1 MQRPAT
7 ERTSSRQDWWW
18 IFDPSLSLRA
28 WAALTIGGG
37 ALLFTLL
44 LGWAAS
50 TLLRRHLENQ
60 LGPTFETLA
69 FQISDKL
76 DRSFYERVR
85 ELQFSAG
92 LPPLR
97 TPGTAPAER
106 RRLLDS
112 ILDASPD
119 LAWVGFVD
127 LNGKIVSA
135 TQGLL
140 ENTSVAETAWFRG
153 AREKPSAGS
162 VHEMPDFARRL
173 QDSGDETASRFVEI
187 AVPVTNPEGRQIG
200 VLAALVRWSTA
211 RAIQLSVVPEAATR
225 ERLGVTIYALS
236 GDVWLDSGGTGWT
249 APPAPPAVPDAKR
262 FRGSMTEAQTSG
274 PPYLTGYARGR
285 GFRDFRGLGWL
296 VTVRQPVAD
305 AFAGVRTL
313 QRSMA
318 IWGFLVAG
326 VFTAAAWWS
335 AGKLARR
342 LTAVATAARRIRHGD
357 VLTVIPLQHG
367 DSEIEKMCGAVGELV
382 EDFRRKEEK
391 VAAAQPKGPDNRP
404 Y

>member
-1 MQRPAT
+1 MQRPAA
-7 ERTSSRQDWWW
+7 ERASDRRDWWW
-18 IFDPSLSLRA
+18 IFDPHLSLRA

-44 LGWAAS
+44 LGWAAG
-50 TLLRRHLENQ
+50 TLLRRHLEHQ

-76 DRSFYERVR
+76 DRSLYERVR

-92 LPPLR
+92 LSQLR
-97 TPGTAPAER
+97 TPGATPAER

-112 ILDASPD
+112 VLDASPD
-119 LAWVGFVD
+119 FAWVGFVD
-127 LNGKIVSA
+127 PNGKVVSA
-135 TQGLL
+135 TQGQL
-140 ENTSVAETAWFRG
+140 ENTSVADTAWFRG
-153 AREKPSAGS
+153 AREKPAAGS
-162 VHEMPDFARRL
+162 VREMPDFARRL
-173 QDSGDETASRFVEI
+173 QDSGDETASRLVEI
-187 AVPVTNPEGRQIG
+187 AVPVTSTEGRLVG
-200 VLAALVRWSTA
+200 VLAALVRWTTA

-225 ERLGVTIYALS
+225 EHLGVTIYAPA
-236 GDVWLDSGGTGWT
+236 GDIWLDSDATGWT
-249 APPAPPAVPDAKR
+249 APPAPPPIPDARR
-262 FRGSMTEAQTSG
+262 FRGSMTEAQASG

-296 VTVRQPVAD
+296 VTVRQPAAD
-305 AFAGVRTL
+305 AFAGVHTL
-313 QRSMA
+313 QRSIA
-318 IWGFLVAG
+318 IWGFLVTA
-326 VFTAAAWWS
+326 VFTAAAWRS

-342 LTAVATAARRIRHGD
+342 LAAVATAARRIRQGD

-391 VAAAQPKGPDNRP
+391 VAAAQPKVPDNRP

>member
-1 MQRPAT
+1 MQRPASQ
-7 ERTSSRQDWWW
+7 RASDRQDWWW
-18 IFDPSLSLRA
+18 VFDPTLSLRA
-28 WAALTIGGG
+28 RAALTIGGG

-44 LGWAAS
+44 LGWAAG
-50 TLLRRHLENQ
+50 TLLRRHLERQ
-60 LGPTFETLA
+60 LGPTFEMLA

-76 DRSFYERVR
+76 DRSLYERVR

-97 TPGTAPAER
+97 TPGTASAER

-119 LAWVGFVD
+119 LAWAGFVD

-140 ENTSVAETAWFRG
+140 ENTSVADAAWFRG
-153 AREKPSAGS
+153 AREKPAAGS
-162 VHEMPDFARRL
+162 VREMPDLARRL
-173 QDSGDETASRFVEI
+173 QDSGDEAASRFVEI
-187 AVPVTNPEGRQIG
+187 AVPVTNPDGRQIG
-200 VLAALVRWSTA
+200 VLAALVRWTTA
-211 RAIQLSVVPEAATR
+211 RALQLSVVPEAATR
-225 ERLGVTIYALS
+225 EHIGVTIYAPG

-249 APPAPPAVPDAKR
+249 APPAPPEIPEAKR
-262 FRGSMTEAQTSG
+262 FRGSMTEAQASG

-296 VTVRQPVAD
+296 VTVRQPAAG
-305 AFAGVRTL
+305 AFAAVHSL
-313 QRSMA
+313 QRSIA
-318 IWGFLVAG
+318 IWGFLITVGLA
-326 VFTAAAWWS
+326 AAAWRS
-335 AGKLARR
+335 AGRLARR
-342 LTAVATAARRIRHGD
+342 LAAVATAARRIRQGD

-367 DSEIEKMCGAVGELV
+367 DSEIEKMCGAIGELV
-382 EDFRRKEEK
+382 EDFRRKEAK
-391 VAAAQPKGPDNRP
+391 VAAAQPKVPDNRP